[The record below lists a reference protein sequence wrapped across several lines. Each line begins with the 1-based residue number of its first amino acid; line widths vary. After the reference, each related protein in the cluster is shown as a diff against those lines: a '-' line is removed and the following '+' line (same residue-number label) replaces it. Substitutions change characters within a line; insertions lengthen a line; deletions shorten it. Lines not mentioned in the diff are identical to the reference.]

1 MSNVNYLAQ
10 FAKSFNW
17 AGFFLPKNVYHDCSK
32 LYAFCRVLD
41 DLVDEKTNLE
51 LREQR
56 FDEITNIYKKT
67 YELDN
72 NDRKILNQNEHEL
85 IVNDMI
91 ELAYNNNIKR
101 IILDDLIEGVGS
113 DLKQKVYLRSV
124 KDLLVYSYR
133 VAGTVGLMM
142 AKILGVSDTR
152 SLKGAIDLGIAMQ
165 LTNIARDVIE
175 DKKMNRQYIKPD
187 FENIEATLKLAD
199 MFYESSYTSIKKIPF
214 KYRFA
219 IIVARRVY
227 RQIGRKIIQ
236 KRNMENYEK
245 SGKIYVNNFE
255 KIYQTILSLFDL
267 MFLYLK
273 DVESHQ
279 RIREHEI
286 IREEINLDER
296 I

>member
-17 AGFFLPKNVYHDCSK
+17 AGFFLPKSIYQDCSK

-41 DLVDEKTNLE
+41 DLVDEKTDLE
-51 LREQR
+51 LREER
-56 FDEITNIYKKT
+56 FNEIKNIYKKT
-67 YELDN
+67 YEIDN
-72 NDRKILNQNEHEL
+72 NDRNILKQNEYGL

-91 ELAYNNNIKR
+91 DLAYNNNIKR
-101 IILDDLIEGVGS
+101 IILDDLIDGVGS

-142 AKILGVSDTR
+142 AKILSVSDTR

-245 SGKIYVNNFE
+245 SGKIYVNNFG

>member
-17 AGFFLPKNVYHDCSK
+17 AGFFLPKNVYQDCSK

-41 DLVDEKTNLE
+41 DLVDEKADLE
-51 LREQR
+51 LREER
-56 FDEITNIYKKT
+56 FNEIKNIYKKT
-67 YELDN
+67 YEIDN
-72 NDRKILNQNEHEL
+72 NDRNVLNQNEHGL
-85 IVNDMI
+85 IINDVI

-142 AKILGVSDTR
+142 AKILNVSDTR

-245 SGKIYVNNFE
+245 SGKIYVNNFG
-255 KIYQTILSLFDL
+255 KIYQTILSLFDFIL
-267 MFLYLK
+267 LFLK
-273 DVESHQ
+273 EEESHQ
-279 RIREHEI
+279 RKNEHEI
-286 IREEINLDER
+286 ISKEVDLDER

>member
-1 MSNVNYLAQ
+1 MTKKNYLADY
-10 FAKSFNW
+10 AKSFNW
-17 AGFFLPKNVYHDCSK
+17 AGFFLPKIIYNDCSK

-41 DLVDEKTNLE
+41 DIVDEKSNLE
-51 LREQR
+51 LRIKR
-56 FDEITNIYKKT
+56 INEIKNILNRT

-72 NDRKILNQNEHEL
+72 HDRNTLDQNEYEK
-85 IVNDMI
+85 IVKDMVI
-91 ELAYNNNIKR
+91 LAKNNNIKR
-101 IILDDLIEGVGS
+101 IILDDLIEGVSS
-113 DLKQKVYLRSV
+113 DLKTKVYLRSV
-124 KDLLVYSYR
+124 RDVLVYSYK

-142 AKILGVSDTR
+142 AKLLNVSDTR

-175 DKKMNRQYIKPD
+175 DQKINRQYIKPD

-199 MFYESSYTSIKKIPF
+199 MFYKSSFTSIKKIPF

-236 KRNMENYEK
+236 KRSMENYEK
-245 SGKIYVNNFE
+245 SGKIYVNNFG

-267 MFLYLK
+267 IILFLK
-273 DVESHQ
+273 DVESHE
-279 RIREHEI
+279 RMKEHEI
-286 IREEINLDER
+286 ICKEVNLDER